1 MPLDGIFLSELTGE
15 LQKCVGCRAD
25 KIHQPSKDELV
36 ILLRSSSFTG
46 KLLISARS
54 GTSRL
59 HITEGSFDNPA
70 EPPSFCR
77 LVRKHLSSAKITEI
91 VQNGLDRTLFIK
103 FMTYNEM
110 GDTVYPF
117 LAVELI
123 TGRANIVL
131 CDEKG
136 RILDALKRSDIESSA
151 RLIQPGAS
159 YSPPETQ
166 GKLNPF
172 CAEADLLFGEVLSCT
187 KPLSAAFCAV
197 IEGISP
203 LVSRE
208 LATKVCTDSDKQPC
222 DLTADEKDRLKEV
235 LLSLARRENFCP
247 TILKD
252 SQGAKDFS
260 YIQIAQYGSG
270 FENEALPSYSAL
282 LDEFYSQKDLAARL
296 KFMAADLLRLVS
308 NAKARTERKL
318 SYRLADLE
326 KCKDRENLRIF
337 GELIKA
343 NLYAIEKGAKTAR
356 VQNYYDEEMSL
367 IDIPLDESLSP
378 SANAAKYFKE
388 YKKSYTA
395 EQTLSALTKKDSEEI
410 DYLDSVLDCL
420 SRAKTAADVN
430 EIREELA
437 EAGYIKRKGPAR
449 RRQAAP
455 CFKEYLSPSG
465 MKILVG
471 RNNREND
478 LLTLKTACKQDI
490 WFHTK
495 NIPGSHVILFTEG
508 RSPGEED
515 FFFAAGLAAG
525 HSAAKESDN
534 VPVDFCEVKYVKK
547 PSGAKPGMVIYTT
560 NRTVYVKPDKG

>member
-1 MPLDGIFLSELTGE
+1 MPLDGIFLSELTQE

-36 ILLRSSSFTG
+36 FLLRSSSFTG

-54 GTSRL
+54 GSSRL
-59 HITEGSFDNPA
+59 HITQGSFDNPA

-123 TGRANIVL
+123 TGKANIVL

-136 RILDALKRSDIESSA
+136 RILDALKRSDIESAS
-151 RLIQPGAS
+151 RLLQPGAT
-159 YSPPETQ
+159 YTPPEKR

-172 CAEADLLFGEVLSCT
+172 CAGAEQLFSAVISCT

-197 IEGISP
+197 IEGVSP
-203 LVSRE
+203 LISRE
-208 LATKVCTDSDKQPC
+208 LATKVSADPDRQPC
-222 DLTADEKDRLKEV
+222 DLLPDELSRMKEV
-235 LLSLARRENFCP
+235 LLSLSKKESFCP
-247 TILKD
+247 NILND
-252 SQGAKDFS
+252 SQQAKDFS
-260 YIQIAQYGSG
+260 YMPITQYGVG
-270 FENEALPSYSAL
+270 FENEIFSSYSAL
-282 LDEFYSQKDLAARL
+282 LDRFYSERDLAARI
-296 KFMAADLLRLVS
+296 KFMAADLLRLIS
-308 NAKARTERKL
+308 NAKARVERKL
-318 SYRLADLE
+318 SYRLDDLE
-326 KCKDRENLRIF
+326 KCRDREKFRVY

-395 EQTLSALTKKDSEEI
+395 EQTLTVLTKKDAEEI
-410 DYLDSVLDCL
+410 EYLDSVLDCL
-420 SRAKTAADVN
+420 SRAKTAAEVA

-437 EAGYIKRKGPAR
+437 EAGYIKRKSPSR
-449 RRQAAP
+449 KRQASP
-455 CFKEYLSPSG
+455 CFKEYRSPSG

-478 LLTLKTACKQDI
+478 LLTLKTASKQDI

-495 NIPGSHVILFTEG
+495 NIPGSHVILLTEG
-508 RSPGEED
+508 KTPDEED

>member
-1 MPLDGIFLSELTGE
+1 MPLDGIFLSELTQE

-36 ILLRSSSFTG
+36 LLLRSSSFTG

-54 GTSRL
+54 GSSRL
-59 HITEGSFDNPA
+59 HITQGSFDNPA
-70 EPPSFCR
+70 EPPTFCR

-131 CDEKG
+131 CDENG

-159 YSPPETQ
+159 YTPPEKM

-172 CAEADLLFGEVLSCT
+172 CAGVEVLFGAVLSCT

-208 LATKVCTDSDKQPC
+208 LAAKVSADPDGQPC

-235 LLSLARRENFCP
+235 LLSLSKKEFFCP
-247 TILKD
+247 NILND
-252 SQGAKDFS
+252 SRQAKDFS
-260 YIQIAQYGSG
+260 YMPITQYGVG
-270 FENEALPSYSAL
+270 FENETFSSYSAL
-282 LDEFYSQKDLAARL
+282 LDRFYSERDLAARI
-296 KFMAADLLRLVS
+296 KFMSADLLRLIS
-308 NAKARTERKL
+308 NAKARVERKL
-318 SYRLADLE
+318 SYRLDDLE
-326 KCKDRENLRIF
+326 KCRDREKFRVY

-395 EQTLSALTKKDSEEI
+395 EQTLTALTKKDAEEI
-410 DYLDSVLDCL
+410 EYLDSVLDCL
-420 SRAKTAADVN
+420 SRSKTAADVN
-430 EIREELA
+430 DIREELT
-437 EAGYIKRKGPAR
+437 EAGYIKRKALSKK
-449 RRQAAP
+449 RQAAP
-455 CFKEYLSPSG
+455 CFKEYHSPSG

-478 LLTLKTACKQDI
+478 LLTLKAASKQDI

-495 NIPGSHVILFTEG
+495 NIPGSHVILLTEG
-508 RSPGEED
+508 KNPDEED